1 MPELPEVEV
10 FKKYVD
16 ATSLNEKIKKVE
28 VHSGKILRNISI
40 EKLRKSLEGRSLKST
55 KRHGKYL
62 FANLS
67 DGNWLLFHFG
77 MTGYLKYSRNE
88 NNLPYSRLII
98 SFTNGSK
105 LVYIDQRLFGQ
116 VGLVKDVERYIKSK
130 KLGPDALELDMPT
143 FKNILLKAKGSV
155 KSTFMNQKLIAGVGN
170 IYADEILFQSR
181 IHPMKKVEQLD
192 QEKTRTLFQKMKK
205 VLQTAIKH
213 WADYEQFPDS
223 YLIKR
228 RSKKGR
234 CPRCGRPLKQIKI
247 TGRTTYF
254 CLECQGKD

>member
-10 FKKYVD
+10 FKKYLD
-16 ATSLNEKIKKVE
+16 ATSLNQTIRKVE

-77 MTGYLKYSRNE
+77 MTGYLKHSRNE
-88 NNLPYSRLII
+88 NNLPYSRVII
-98 SFTNGSK
+98 GFTNGSK

-116 VGLVKDVERYIKSK
+116 VGLVKDVERYINSK
-130 KLGPDALELDMPT
+130 KLGPDALELDTRT
-143 FKNILLKAKGSV
+143 FKNILLKSKGSI
-155 KSTFMNQKLIAGVGN
+155 KSVFMNQKLIAGVGN
-170 IYADEILFQSR
+170 IYADEILFQSG
-181 IHPMKKVEQLD
+181 IHPLNRVEQLD
-192 QEKTRTLFQKMKK
+192 QDDIKILFRKMKK

-228 RSKKGR
+228 RSKKGK
-234 CPRCGRPLKQIKI
+234 CPRCNTSLEQIKV
-247 TGRTTYF
+247 TGRTTYY
-254 CLECQGKD
+254 CPRCQRKN